1 MNPSPPNAR
10 SWSGLALTALI
21 TACGGP
27 PSPANFDSE
36 DSAGATQVHT
46 STGGSSTTGTD
57 EPDTTSITT
66 GTETSSTGGAEGGM
80 DAGSGAGADSS
91 SSGTGPVEPFCGDGM
106 VDGDET
112 CDDMNDDPDDGCK
125 LCTKDRLVF
134 ASSEKYSGYDLQG
147 LFGADQRCRMLAAL
161 AMLPNF
167 GTYRAWLSD
176 GNTAAAD
183 RISHS
188 QGRYTLVNGLV
199 VAEDWDGLV
208 SGMLVHPINTTES
221 SELSNGTCTW
231 TGTLANGQP
240 AFGSSFCNNWSEGE
254 AFPEGG
260 RGIGDQ
266 LGEWWSFF
274 NMADCGSECAIYCF
288 ESPDLP

>member
-1 MNPSPPNAR
+1 MTRAI
-10 SWSGLALTALI
+10 LI
-21 TACGGP
+21 LSLMVLPACVVREIDAIIAKYDTFGEV
-27 PSPANFDSE
+27 S
-36 DSAGATQVHT
+36 SAGDGDT
-46 STGGSSTTGTD
+46 STSSGSTSGTD
-57 EPDTTSITT
+57 AFDTTSTT
-66 GTETSSTGGAEGGM
+66 MSIETASTGGAEGGM
-80 DAGSGAGADSS
+80 DASSGADSS
-91 SSGTGPVEPFCGDGM
+91 SGTTGPVESFCGDGM

-134 ASSEKYSGYDLQG
+134 ASSAKYQGFALQG

-208 SGMLVHPINTTES
+208 SGMLVHSINTTES

-240 AFGSSFCNNWSEGE
+240 AFGSSFCNNWGEGE
-254 AFPEGG
+254 AFQEGG
-260 RGIGDQ
+260 GGLGDQ

-274 NMADCGSECAIYCF
+274 NMAGCESDCAIYCF